1 MGPVV
6 TINMSSS
13 GSNNTIAVLR
23 LRDDRS
29 NWVDYDD
36 RLKSA
41 LGSKGLLKYIEGMA
55 VRPNMLAVKDGE
67 FIVKPRQPATDEE
80 IEVHKK
86 KIEDFDQK
94 EHAARHILKSSVSP
108 SHHATLWQNCFQN
121 LDNHPK

>member
-55 VRPNMLAVKDGE
+55 VRPNMLAVEGGQY
-67 FIVKPRQPATDEE
+67 VAKPGQPATDEE
-80 IEVHKK
+80 IEACEK

-94 EHAARHILKSSVSP
+94 EHAA
-108 SHHATLWQNCFQN
+108 W
-121 LDNHPK
+121 